1 MLRLAPFL
9 RAVAHTRPSQLWH
22 RARLTARRRVLVA
35 APAAARSAQRAIDGP
50 VPPLRPGLPVS
61 PFDSRLGLA
70 EVSGGALH
78 VRFGGVMVE
87 LHDPVDWPAVRHGLS
102 TALDRLALH
111 YQEYLESVDDESF
124 LHLAAGWLA
133 AHPPYAPRYW
143 LEDWN
148 AYAVSIRTVV
158 YMQQIAARGLDP
170 ADAAVALLVEA
181 CARHLRFLDRNLEL
195 DIRGNHLIKNVRALL
210 WGARF
215 FAGPEADRWRAI
227 GIALLHRE
235 LREQVLADGTH
246 FELSPAYHAQVFAD
260 LLECR
265 VALGGDELPE
275 LSSALDRMAQTLADL
290 THPDGLPSLFNDG
303 GLHMARPAGECL
315 AVHARLGGCPVEPR
329 ALAALPDAGY
339 FAVRDR
345 DDLVLCD
352 CGRIG
357 PDHLPA
363 HAHGD
368 VLSFEW
374 SVDGR
379 RVVVDAGVYEYEP
392 GERRAWSRSTR
403 AHNTVTVADADQAEF
418 WMSFRVGRRPRVH
431 RVRFA
436 PGEGGFELEGTHDG
450 FRNLDGAPLHTR
462 RFVARPRRIEV
473 HDIVSG
479 GAGQPVVARIL
490 LAPGLTLESGDRGV
504 HRIVGGPRPIT
515 LSTDFAATARP
526 SSWFP
531 DFGCRH
537 AAVQIE
543 IRYGAAP
550 CSGSFVLEAAP
561 G

>member
-1 MLRLAPFL
+1 MPRLAPFL

-35 APAAARSAQRAIDGP
+35 SPALARLAERALDAPAPAVRSD
-50 VPPLRPGLPVS
+50 PPQP
-61 PFDSRLGLA
+61 PFTAHRRLA
-70 EVSGGALH
+70 ERVDGALH
-78 VRFGGVMVE
+78 VRFGGKTVA
-87 LHDPVDWPAVRHGLS
+87 LHEPVDWPALRRSLS
-102 TALDRLALH
+102 TALDRLAVH
-111 YQEYLESVDDESF
+111 YQEYLESVDDASF
-124 LHLAAGWLA
+124 VGLAAGWAA
-133 AHPPYAPRYW
+133 AHRPHAPRYW

-148 AYAVSIRTVV
+148 AYAVSIRAVV
-158 YMQQIAARGLDP
+158 YMQQIAVRRLAP
-170 ADAAVALLVEA
+170 ADSAVAPLVEA
-181 CARHLRFLDRNLEL
+181 CARHLRFLERNLEL
-195 DIRGNHLIKNVRALL
+195 DIRGNHLIKNIRALL

-215 FAGPEADRWRAI
+215 FVGPEADRWRAT

-235 LREQVLADGTH
+235 LREQVLPDGTH

-265 VALGGDELPE
+265 VALGDDEVPE
-275 LSSALDRMAQTLADL
+275 LSSALDRMAQALADL

-303 GLHMARPAGECL
+303 GLHMARPAAECL
-315 AVHARLGGCPVEPR
+315 AVHARLGGRPATPR
-329 ALAALPDAGY
+329 ALAALEDAGY
-339 FAVRDR
+339 FGARDR

-418 WMSFRVGRRPRVH
+418 WMSFRVGRRPHVH

-436 PGEGGFELEGTHDG
+436 SSEGGFELEGTHDG
-450 FRNLDGAPLHTR
+450 FRKLDGAPRHTR

-473 HDIVSG
+473 HDIVTG

-490 LAPGLTLESGDRGV
+490 LAPGLTLDAGDRGV
-504 HRIVGGPRPIT
+504 YRISGGPRPIT
-515 LSTDFAATARP
+515 LLTDSTVKTRA
-526 SSWFP
+526 SWWFP
-531 DFGCRH
+531 DFGDRKE
-537 AAVQIE
+537 ALQVE
-543 IRYGAAP
+543 IVYGAAP
-550 CSGSFVLEAAP
+550 CSGSFVLEAALR
-561 G
+561 